1 MLPEGKRKEKI
12 NDILVNI
19 SSVAD
24 YFLCY
29 PPEGGGRC
37 VMLLVGC
44 LRPADTRMLA
54 VVVRARDLSLE
65 MRDSRKLSGFSIGL
79 HINMEL

>member
-1 MLPEGKRKEKI
+1 M
-12 NDILVNI
+12 
-19 SSVAD
+19 
-24 YFLCY
+24 
-29 PPEGGGRC
+29 
-37 VMLLVGC
+37 MLLVGC

>member
-19 SSVAD
+19 NSVAD
-24 YFLCY
+24 YFFCY
-29 PPEGGGRC
+29 PPEGGRC